1 MPATILLTG
10 FGPFPG
16 APRNPTGPLVRA
28 LVRRSQGGFRTGRL
42 VAHVFH
48 TSYQAVDRELP
59 ALIAR
64 ERPRAILMFGLARRI
79 RTIRIETRAR
89 NALSATLRDASGRLP
104 AARAIAPGKAD
115 ALALRA
121 PAVRFLSAVRAAG
134 ICGSLSRDAG
144 RYLCNYLCWR
154 ASEAAAR
161 AGGPRLVAFVHV
173 PEVLMRGVHARRRS
187 SRSQYPQRART
198 PRTLA
203 DLIAA
208 GAAIV
213 QAADAAARLRV
224 DHDLFPKPV
233 PALAFART
241 SFSGS
246 RPKR

>member
-64 ERPRAILMFGLARRI
+64 EQPRAILMFGLARRT

-89 NALSATLRDASGRLP
+89 NVLSAALRDASGRLP
-104 AARAIAPGKAD
+104 GARAIAPGKTY
-115 ALALRA
+115 ALPLRA
-121 PAVRFLSAVRAAG
+121 PTARFLAVIRVAG
-134 ICGSLSRDAG
+134 IRGSLSNDAG
-144 RYLCNYLCWR
+144 RYVCNYLSWR
-154 ASEAAAR
+154 ASEVAAR
-161 AGGPRLVAFVHV
+161 VPGLRLVAFVHV
-173 PEVLMRGVHARRRS
+173 PEVLMPAHAWRRHG
-187 SRSQYPQRART
+187 SRRNPQHRRARA

-203 DLIAA
+203 DLIVA
-208 GAAIV
+208 GAAILE
-213 QAADAAARLRV
+213 AADAFGRL
-224 DHDLFPKPV
+224 
-233 PALAFART
+233 
-241 SFSGS
+241 
-246 RPKR
+246 KR